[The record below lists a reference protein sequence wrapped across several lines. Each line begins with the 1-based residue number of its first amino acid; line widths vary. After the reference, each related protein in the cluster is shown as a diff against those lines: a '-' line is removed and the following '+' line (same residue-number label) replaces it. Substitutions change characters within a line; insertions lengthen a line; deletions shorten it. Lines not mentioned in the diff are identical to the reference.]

1 MPVVS
6 VPIVAFVFSVLVQPK
21 ANSASAATVRTAR
34 DFFMRFSPRFHTKTP
49 CRSRAFSRINTLDQC
64 FLVVVFFVVLTLVVP
79 VVIEPV
85 SVLPMVVVPVVP
97 DVVVDVV
104 AVIAVPD
111 VSEVVPDGI
120 AAVSVVPVVLDIAVP
135 DVSLVVIVDDV
146 SLAAVSVTFVF
157 SSFLQANANSATART
172 IEIAKVLFIQLSP
185 C

>member
-1 MPVVS
+1 MS
-6 VPIVAFVFSVLVQPK
+6 IMGGTSTAWRTRDIV
-21 ANSASAATVRTAR
+21 
-34 DFFMRFSPRFHTKTP
+34 
-49 CRSRAFSRINTLDQC
+49 
-64 FLVVVFFVVLTLVVP
+64 
-79 VVIEPV
+79 
-85 SVLPMVVVPVVP
+85 
-97 DVVVDVV
+97 VV